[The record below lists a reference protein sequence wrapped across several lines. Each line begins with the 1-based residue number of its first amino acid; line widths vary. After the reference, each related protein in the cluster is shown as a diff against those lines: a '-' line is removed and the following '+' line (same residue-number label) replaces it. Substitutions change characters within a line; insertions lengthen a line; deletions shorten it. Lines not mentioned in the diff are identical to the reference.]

1 MQLSKQAIACVMICL
16 QKGLMEQTDIVP
28 MLEEL
33 QLMES
38 EQGLLVLNPPNK
50 IDGTKLQELA
60 EELEA

>member
-1 MQLSKQAIACVMICL
+1 
-16 QKGLMEQTDIVP
+16 MEQSDIVP
-28 MLEEL
+28 MLEDL